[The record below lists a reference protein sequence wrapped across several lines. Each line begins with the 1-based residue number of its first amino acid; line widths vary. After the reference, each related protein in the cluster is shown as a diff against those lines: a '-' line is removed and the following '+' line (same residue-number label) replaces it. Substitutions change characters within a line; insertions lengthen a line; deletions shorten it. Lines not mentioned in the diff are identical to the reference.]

1 MKKTSIFATVT
12 ALAALVI
19 YLLTSLTGFMAGKAM
34 NIWPV
39 VLTVAAIV
47 LIFAADKMKK
57 PSALKD
63 IVIVLTGFALHLL
76 LCDGPREAGGGRV
89 VHPRQPPRNGGCG
102 AVLLAGWRGAVPDFL
117 RDRDRQGVLAQ
128 GIIPSFRNAG

>member
-39 VLTVAAIV
+39 VL
-47 LIFAADKMKK
+47 
-57 PSALKD
+57 KD
-63 IVIVLTGFALHLL
+63 IVIVLTGFALIG
-76 LCDGPREAGGGRV
+76 CISFFAMDRV
-89 VHPRQPPRNGGCG
+89 KLAADVWFIPVNRPATEDLALYCS
-102 AVLLAGWRGAVPDFL
+102 LAGVAL
-117 RDRDRQGVLAQ
+117 YL
-128 GIIPSFRNAG
+128 ISFVTVTVKAFSHKE

>member
-39 VLTVAAIV
+39 VLTVVAIV
-47 LIFAADKMKK
+47 L
-57 PSALKD
+57 
-63 IVIVLTGFALHLL
+63 LL
-76 LCDGPREAGGGRV
+76 SLI
-89 VHPRQPPRNGGCG
+89 H
-102 AVLLAGWRGAVPDFL
+102 
-117 RDRDRQGVLAQ
+117 
-128 GIIPSFRNAG
+128 I

>member
-19 YLLTSLTGFMAGKAM
+19 YLVTSLTGYLKGSAM

-47 LIFAADKMKK
+47 LLFAADKMK

-63 IVIVLTGFALHLL
+63 VVIVLTGFALIG
-76 LCDGPREAGGGRV
+76 CITFFAMDRV
-89 VHPRQPPRNGGCG
+89 KLAADVWFIPVNLPEGESTALYCS
-102 AVLLAGWRGAVPDFL
+102 LAGVAL
-117 RDRDRQGVLAQ
+117 YL
-128 GIIPSFRNAG
+128 ISFVTVTVKAFSRKE

>member
-47 LIFAADKMKK
+47 LLFAADKMK

-63 IVIVLTGFALHLL
+63 IVIVLTGFALIG
-76 LCDGPREAGGGRV
+76 CISFFAMARV
-89 VHPRQPPRNGGCG
+89 DLAADVWFIPVNRPATEDVALYCS
-102 AVLLAGWRGAVPDFL
+102 LAGVAL
-117 RDRDRQGVLAQ
+117 YL
-128 GIIPSFRNAG
+128 ISFVTVTVKAFSCKE